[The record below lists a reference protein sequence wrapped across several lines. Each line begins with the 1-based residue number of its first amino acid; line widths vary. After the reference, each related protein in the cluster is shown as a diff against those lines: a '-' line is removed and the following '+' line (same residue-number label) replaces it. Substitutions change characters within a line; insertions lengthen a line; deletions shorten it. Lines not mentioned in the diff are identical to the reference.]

1 MNVMKHLK
9 KKFFTGLF
17 VLIPILVTSYII
29 YIVISFVDT
38 ILAPV
43 IRNATMYF
51 VGREIYVPGTGL
63 FLFAIVAYTTGI
75 LASNYIGKRLLSS
88 GEMILKKIPFVKGI
102 YSSVKDMTDSFSS
115 EKKRSFKEV
124 VLAEFPFQGR
134 YAIGFVTNRITEQSN
149 VRHCTVFVPTT
160 PNPTSGYLVIIPENE
175 LIFLD
180 ITVDAALKYIISLGT
195 AGIELAWKERQLPS
209 S

>member
-1 MNVMKHLK
+1 MDVTKHLK
-9 KKFFTGLF
+9 KKFLTGLF
-17 VLIPILVTSYII
+17 VLIPILVTTYII

-51 VGREIYVPGTGL
+51 VGREIYIPGTGL
-63 FLFAIVAYTTGI
+63 FLFAVVAYITGI
-75 LASNYIGKRLLSS
+75 IASNFIGKRLLSY

-115 EKKRSFKEV
+115 QKKRSFKEV

-134 YAIGFVTNRITEQSN
+134 YAIGFVTGRITE
-149 VRHCTVFVPTT
+149 HPIGKYCTVFVPTT
-160 PNPTSGYLVIIPENE
+160 PNPTSGYLVIIPEKE

>member
-1 MNVMKHLK
+1 MIVTKHLK
-9 KKFFTGLF
+9 KKFLTGLF

-63 FLFAIVAYTTGI
+63 FLFAIVAYATGI
-75 LASNYIGKRLLSS
+75 LASNYIGKRLLSY

-134 YAIGFVTNRITEQSN
+134 YAIGFVTSRIMEQSN

-160 PNPTSGYLVIIPENE
+160 PNPTSGYLVIIPEKE

-195 AGIELAWKERQLPS
+195 AGIEFAWKERQLS
-209 S
+209 SS

>member
-1 MNVMKHLK
+1 MDVSKHLK
-9 KKFFTGLF
+9 KKFITGLF
-17 VLIPILVTSYII
+17 VLIPLIVTVYVI

-43 IRNATMYF
+43 IRNITLHLM
-51 VGREIYVPGTGL
+51 GKEIYIPGTGL
-63 FLFAIVAYTTGI
+63 FLFVVFAYITGVF
-75 LASNYIGKRLLSS
+75 ASNYMGNRLLSY
-88 GEMILKKIPFVKGI
+88 GEKTLRRIPFVKGI

-124 VLAEFPFQGR
+124 VLAEFPSPGR
-134 YAIGFVTNRITEQSN
+134 YTIGFVTNRMKSQSGEEL
-149 VRHCTVFVPTT
+149 CSVFIPTT
-160 PNPTSGYLVIIPENE
+160 PNPTSGFLIIIPEKQ

-180 ITVDAALKYIISLGT
+180 LPVDNALKYIISLGT
-195 AGIELAWKERQLPS
+195 VGIEIAWKEKELPS

>member
-1 MNVMKHLK
+1 MDVTKHLK
-9 KKFFTGLF
+9 KKFITGLF
-17 VLIPILVTSYII
+17 VLIPLLVTIYII
-29 YIVISFVDT
+29 YLVISFVDT

-43 IRNATMYF
+43 IQNITF
-51 VGREIYVPGTGL
+51 HLFEKEIHIPGTGL
-63 FLFAIVAYTTGI
+63 FLFVIFAYITGLI
-75 LASNYIGKRLLSS
+75 ASNYIGNRFFSY
-88 GEMILKKIPFVKGI
+88 GERMLRKIPFVKGI

-134 YAIGFVTNRITEQSN
+134 YALGFVTSRIAGQSGEEF
-149 VRHCTVFVPTT
+149 CSVFIPTT
-160 PNPTSGYLVIIPENE
+160 PNPTSGFLIVIPKKQ

-180 ITVDAALKYIISLGT
+180 LPVDNALKYIISLGT
-195 AGIELAWKERQLPS
+195 AGIELVWKEKRLPS